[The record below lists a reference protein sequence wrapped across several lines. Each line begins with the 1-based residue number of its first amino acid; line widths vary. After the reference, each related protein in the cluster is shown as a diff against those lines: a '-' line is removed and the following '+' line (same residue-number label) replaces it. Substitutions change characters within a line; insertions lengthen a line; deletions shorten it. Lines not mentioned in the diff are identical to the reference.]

1 MTLLQTITR
10 ELSALRPLGLRCEVR
25 PETTLRELGLD
36 QIDRITLALAI
47 EDATGRTV
55 TDNAMHGWD
64 TVADLVAAI
73 TMEVAHG

>member
-1 MTLLQTITR
+1 MTPLATITR

-36 QIDRITLALAI
+36 PIDRITLALAI
-47 EDATGRTV
+47 EDETGRTV
-55 TDNAMHGWD
+55 TDNAMQSWD

-73 TMEVAHG
+73 EMDVAR